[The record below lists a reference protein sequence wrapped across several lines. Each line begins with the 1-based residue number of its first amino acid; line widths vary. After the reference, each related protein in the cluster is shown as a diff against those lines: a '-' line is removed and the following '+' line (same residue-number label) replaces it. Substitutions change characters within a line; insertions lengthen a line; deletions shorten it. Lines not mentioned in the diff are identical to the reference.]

1 VSWDHERV
9 EELLAARALGGL
21 DGDDAAL
28 AERALLEHVPG
39 CERCRRAL
47 DGFGMVAGDLAL
59 AAPAVAPPEVLL
71 PRLRRV
77 IGLSRR
83 RRWWRPAWLA
93 GGAAAVA
100 LVGLSGWALF
110 TAVGLS
116 GRLEQAEVQTGWLVD
131 ALSTSTHPSS
141 EVLALTGSGEA
152 RVSVLSVPGDDRSY
166 LMATNLPEPR
176 FTYHVWFTGGGKT
189 WHAGVLKTHRGWGM
203 MPVET
208 NPEKWE
214 VVMLTDERTGGGP
227 TPEAS
232 PLVSATVSD

>member
-59 AAPAVAPPEVLL
+59 ATPALDPPDVLL
-71 PRLRRV
+71 PRVHRAV
-77 IGLSRR
+77 GLTRR
-83 RRWWRPAWLA
+83 RRWWRPAWVA
-93 GGAAAVA
+93 GGAAAAV
-100 LVGLSGWALF
+100 LVGLTGWALL

-116 GRLEQAEVQTGWLVD
+116 GRLDQAEVQTGWLVD

-141 EVLALTGSGEA
+141 EVLALGGESAA

-189 WHAGVLKTHRGWGM
+189 WHAGVLEVHHGWGM

-208 NPEKWE
+208 NPDQWE
-214 VVMLTDERTGGGP
+214 VVMLTDERRGGGP
-227 TPEAS
+227 SPEAS
-232 PLVSATVSD
+232 PLVSATVSS